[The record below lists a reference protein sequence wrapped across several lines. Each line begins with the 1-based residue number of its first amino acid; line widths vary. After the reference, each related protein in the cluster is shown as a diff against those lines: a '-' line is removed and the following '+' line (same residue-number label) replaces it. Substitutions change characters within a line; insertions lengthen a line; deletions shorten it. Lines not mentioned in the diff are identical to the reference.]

1 MPTRLGDFEMLLLL
15 TLARAGDEDPHGAVL
30 ADLVEAETG
39 RRVSPGAIYNAL
51 DRLERRGCVSSS
63 LGDPSPRR
71 GGKRKRHYHLEPAGR
86 EAIDQTRATLL
97 RLVRDPV
104 RGDT

>member
-1 MPTRLGDFEMLLLL
+1 MPTRLGDFELLLLL
-15 TLARAGDEDPHGAVL
+15 TLARSGEDDPHGAVI
-30 ADLVEAETG
+30 ADLLEAQTG

-86 EAIDQTRATLL
+86 DAIAQTRATLL
-97 RLVRDPV
+97 QLVRDPLQ
-104 RGDT
+104 GDS